1 MLFRVAA
8 LQHFAPVND
17 VIVGFLPGARI
28 EKDGLAFDYT
38 FEESQTGHDASNN
51 FNRGKAFIMPRVL
64 CDTANIL
71 RIRRFTGICRYR
83 GGIRPV
89 TLGYRCPTKVGGD
102 ELLSMVGIGTFRWR
116 RGILA
121 IPPLDL
127 MPRGESVEKI
137 VWSFTCR
144 LTGSDSRI
152 LRKLTDK
159 LGLSPIAV
167 IRMALRVLDG
177 RMSVNETWSG
187 DGRAADQ
194 SHRKG

>member
-1 MLFRVAA
+1 
-8 LQHFAPVND
+8 
-17 VIVGFLPGARI
+17 
-28 EKDGLAFDYT
+28 
-38 FEESQTGHDASNN
+38 
-51 FNRGKAFIMPRVL
+51 
-64 CDTANIL
+64 
-71 RIRRFTGICRYR
+71 
-83 GGIRPV
+83 
-89 TLGYRCPTKVGGD
+89 
-102 ELLSMVGIGTFRWR
+102 
-116 RGILA
+116 
-121 IPPLDL
+121 
-127 MPRGESVEKI
+127 VEKI

-159 LGLSPIAV
+159 LGLRPIAV